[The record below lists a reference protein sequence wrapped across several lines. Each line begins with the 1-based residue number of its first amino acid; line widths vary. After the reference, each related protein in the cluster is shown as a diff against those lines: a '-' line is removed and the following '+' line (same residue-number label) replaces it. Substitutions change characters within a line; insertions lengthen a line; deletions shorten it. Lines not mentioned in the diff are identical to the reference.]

1 MINNANVGL
10 PTSSIMTGLLTQR
23 RKSEFNK
30 MSSQLFLKETEEG
43 KYYRLRLL
51 NTTPNQKFVTT
62 SSIIGIFHSSFSTS
76 ILFGLIFQLTIQ
88 TRQSA
93 FARPLSALRQ
103 TM

>member
-43 KYYRLRLL
+43 KY
-51 NTTPNQKFVTT
+51 
-62 SSIIGIFHSSFSTS
+62 
-76 ILFGLIFQLTIQ
+76 
-88 TRQSA
+88 
-93 FARPLSALRQ
+93 
-103 TM
+103 